1 MHDFVSGLVSNK
13 KKDHSVQTS
22 VQRLGKRRREQKDII
37 PLTSMSLLVCVCVIV
52 LLPSI
57 VYCHPVPQKAELF
70 WARTPE
76 EQRRNG
82 IRPSQRQQRTLG
94 KGYLC

>member
-37 PLTSMSLLVCVCVIV
+37 PLTSMSLLVCVCDCTITLYC
-52 LLPSI
+52 LLSPCATES
-57 VYCHPVPQKAELF
+57 
-70 WARTPE
+70 RTV
-76 EQRRNG
+76 
-82 IRPSQRQQRTLG
+82 LG
-94 KGYLC
+94 KGTRRTEEEWYKTVTKTAKNAG